1 MIEYEGI
8 KFQWL
13 GHDGFLITSRSGK
26 KICIDPY
33 GVSGDF
39 EQADIVISTHQH
51 GDHCSLADIQK
62 FSYSETE
69 IIGIPLSKDVF
80 EQIECKEIHYVKPGD
95 KVTSHGLSIEIVP
108 AYNINKFRS
117 PGVPFHPKEDQH
129 IGVIIDLEG
138 GRVYHTGDT
147 DHIPEMADFVV
158 DVALLPVSG
167 TYVMTAEEAIEA
179 AHMLNPK
186 LVIPMHF
193 GKIVGDRSM
202 AEKFKN
208 GVNYKVEIPSL
219 D

>member
-13 GHDGFLITSRSGK
+13 GHDGFLITGRSGK

-33 GVSGDF
+33 QVSGDF
-39 EQADIVISTHQH
+39 ESADIVISTHQH
-51 GDHCSLADIQK
+51 GDHCSLTDIQK
-62 FSYSETE
+62 FSTSETE
-69 IIGIPLSKDVF
+69 IIGIPLSKGIFD
-80 EQIECKEIHYVKPGD
+80 QIESKKIHYVKPGD
-95 KVTSHGLSIEIVP
+95 KVTILDLSIEIVP

-117 PGVPFHPKEDQH
+117 PGVPFHPKEEQH
-129 IGVIIDLEG
+129 IGVIINLEG
-138 GRVYHTGDT
+138 ARVYHTGDT

-179 AHMLNPK
+179 VHTLNPK

-193 GKIVGDRSM
+193 GKIVGNRSM
-202 AEKFKN
+202 AEKFKK
-208 GVNYKVEIPSL
+208 GVKFRVEIPSI